1 MKGLTKRQSEVLSY
15 IQQFIQ
21 KNHYSP
27 SYREIMHHFEMNSL
41 GSVYKHIAVLKRKG
55 VLHAEKKVGRSII
68 PAEIPEK
75 KTSIAEKEV
84 ELIGQI
90 SAGHMIEMF
99 PQSQTVYVPDSLI
112 HDSENT
118 YALRV
123 IGYSLS
129 DELMMEGD
137 LLLVEAR
144 TDVQPGETIV
154 GLVNQQETIVKKYY
168 PEGVYVRLVG
178 QNAHHQSIILRSE
191 DVLVQG
197 IVIGLIRLYASAYN
211 ELSV

>member
-1 MKGLTKRQSEVLSY
+1 MKGLTKRQSEVLNY

-27 SYREIMHHFEMNSL
+27 SYREIMHHFELSSL
-41 GSVYKHIAVLKRKG
+41 GSVYKHITVLKRKG
-55 VLHAEKKVGRSII
+55 VLHAEKKAGRSLA

-75 KTSIAEKEV
+75 KSSHVEKEV
-84 ELIGQI
+84 QLIGQI
-90 SAGHMIEMF
+90 SAGSMIAMF
-99 PQSQTVYVPDSLI
+99 SHSQTIYVPDNLI

-123 IGYSLS
+123 TGYSLA
-129 DELMMEGD
+129 DELMIDGD

-144 TDVQPGETIV
+144 TNVQPGETIV
-154 GLVNQQETIVKKYY
+154 GLVNQQETIVKKYF
-168 PEGVYVRLVG
+168 PEGIYVRLVG

-197 IVIGLIRLYASAYN
+197 IVIGLIRLYA
-211 ELSV
+211 LSS